1 MPGIGNK
8 TLRHLYDYFKD
19 GEVVWMADKKTLLD
33 SKCLSEKTLSELIE
47 FRQVIHWRN

>member
-1 MPGIGNK
+1 MKNIYWAALHLVPGIGNK

-33 SKCLSEKTLSELIE
+33 SKC
-47 FRQVIHWRN
+47 